1 MSHASPNCWAFL
13 AGRTAGP
20 VTVERVD
27 LEFDLYL
34 NALQTLLKIPKH
46 FMSAICSLINSTS
59 KLGRVDERV
68 AKGTFP
74 TLRLE
79 PFHGLVDLACHI

>member
-79 PFHGLVDLACHI
+79 TISRCR